1 MTSIAEAAPQQRTVT
16 IREASDATGLSVR
29 AIRSRVD
36 RGTLPAVVR
45 DGLRRIPYSELL
57 RLDLVEAGNGAS
69 MRQEQPRST
78 STEAA
83 STDGVILEL
92 SKRLELQAAELGE
105 MRAITRQ
112 AETLGDQ
119 HRHRVD
125 ELEAELLE
133 ARAKVIEL
141 EQQQQAERRPRRDPL
156 LRRRWLRRR

>member
-1 MTSIAEAAPQQRTVT
+1 MTSIAEAAPQQRTLT

-36 RGTLPAVVR
+36 RGTLPAVLHA
-45 DGLRRIPYSELL
+45 GLRRIPYSELL

-83 STDGVILEL
+83 STNDVIIEL
-92 SKRLELQAAELGE
+92 TKRIEIQAGELGE

-119 HRHRVD
+119 HRLRAD
-125 ELEAELLE
+125 ELGAEVVEL
-133 ARAKVIEL
+133 RSKVMTL
-141 EQQQQAERRPRRDPL
+141 QQQTPRRWF
-156 LRRRWLRRR
+156 RRRQPATV